1 MCSGRVDMAFVFR
14 AFSNGT
20 DGVFIGG
27 CHLNECHYIT
37 DGNHHAAGMVQ
48 LCKKMLTLIGVNPER
63 LRMESLSA
71 GEGIRFAEVMNEFSG
86 NVREL
91 GPLGEG
97 ERISKESLETK
108 LSAITKLI
116 PYIRLVERERMRVRF
131 NTVEEYTNYFQ
142 SEDFDRL
149 FKELIADQLAIVQI
163 MAYLREKPRSTGE
176 LSAALSLTPS
186 EISKFLNSTTK
197 HGFVR
202 FDESQKRYVQV

>member
-1 MCSGRVDMAFVFR
+1 MAFVFR

-37 DGNHHAAGMVQ
+37 DGNHHAASMVQ
-48 LCKKMLTLIGVNPER
+48 LCKKIMSLIGVNPER
-63 LRMESLSA
+63 LRMESMSA

-86 NVREL
+86 NVRDL

-97 ERISKESLETK
+97 EGRESLKNK

-131 NTVEEYTNYFQ
+131 NTFEEYVDYFK

-149 FKELIADQLAIVQI
+149 FKELIADKLAISRI
-163 MAYLREKPRSTGE
+163 LTFLREKPCSTGE
-176 LSAALSLTPS
+176 LSAALNLTPS
-186 EISKFLNSTTK
+186 EISRHLNSTAQ
-197 HGFVR
+197 HGYAR
-202 FDESQKRYVQV
+202 FDESQKRFVPV